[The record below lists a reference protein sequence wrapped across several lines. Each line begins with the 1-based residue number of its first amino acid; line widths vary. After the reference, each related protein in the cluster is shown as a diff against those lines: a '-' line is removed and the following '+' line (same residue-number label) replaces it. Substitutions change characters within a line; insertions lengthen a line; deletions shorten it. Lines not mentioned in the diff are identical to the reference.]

1 MSNEEFLRNEETTSS
16 LHDQVKSLLEQG
28 KIEEATKLVTSIT
41 QLESAQSES
50 ERVGGEFVNKQ
61 EQLTAEKKRYIVD
74 KATSIGGLIA
84 TLGLGLFL
92 ELKGANATVEPLKMG
107 MKGLQDV
114 FLHII
119 RRH

>member
-1 MSNEEFLRNEETTSS
+1 MSNEEFIRNEVTASS
-16 LHDQVKSLLEQG
+16 LHDQVQDLLEQG

-50 ERVGGEFVNKQ
+50 ERVGGEFVSKQ
-61 EQLTAEKKRYIVD
+61 EQLAEDKKRYRID
-74 KATSIGGLIA
+74 KATSIGGLVA

-114 FLHII
+114 FLRLV